1 MTDEDR
7 IDQEGVESPPD
18 YSSEYGA
25 EAIEAEEAADVAPPE
40 SEFEEPSGPPM
51 KRCVC
56 CGAVIPLPALNCSQ
70 CRSWVSLWEGSI
82 AKEYFYLLAAALTCV
97 FGTLLPWKPIPDVS
111 TPGYASEVAGINYMS
126 GAVIFIFSVIC
137 ALTCLYNIRSKRL
150 LFWPILLL
158 LVENAFVLAVY
169 FMTWTV
175 NVGGEARG
183 FIDAMSWAYDDGSR
197 GEGGIQ
203 GGLWSIYRLQ
213 GIGVYFVMVGTLFIL
228 VQIIMSVI
236 KAASKGQPKK
246 PQPAAGRGRR
256 R

>member
-126 GAVIFIFSVIC
+126 GAVIFFFSVVC

-158 LVENAFVLAVY
+158 LVENAFVLACY
-169 FMTWTV
+169 FLTWEIH
-175 NVGGEARG
+175 VGGELMG
-183 FIDAMSWAYDDGSR
+183 LFDAIGWAYDKGNA
-197 GEGGIQ
+197 EAGIQ
-203 GGLWSIYRLQ
+203 RGLWNVYRLQ
-213 GIGVYFVMVGTLFIL
+213 GIGVYFVLAGTLFIL
-228 VQIIMSVI
+228 LQIIMSVV
-236 KAASKGQPKK
+236 KAASKGQPEK
-246 PQPAAGRGRR
+246 PKAGPSRGRR